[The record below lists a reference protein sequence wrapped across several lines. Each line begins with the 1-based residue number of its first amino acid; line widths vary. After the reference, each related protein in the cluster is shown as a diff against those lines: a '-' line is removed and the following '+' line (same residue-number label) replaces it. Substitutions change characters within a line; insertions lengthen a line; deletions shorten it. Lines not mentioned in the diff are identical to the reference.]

1 METQPSPFPK
11 RRQRRSP
18 QFSAHVYC
26 GQTARSIKMPLGME
40 VGLSPGDYVLDG
52 DPAPTPKGRSTTQFS
67 AHVYCGQT
75 AAWIKMPLGTEVGL
89 ATCFQCGPSYP
100 QEKGH
105 THPHLIFSP
114 CLLWPNGW
122 MDEDAAWYGSR
133 PQLRPHCIRRGPSS
147 RERGKAAPLFGQCLL
162 CPR

>member
-1 METQPSPFPK
+1 M
-11 RRQRRSP
+11 
-18 QFSAHVYC
+18 ALV
-26 GQTARSIKMPLGME
+26 ME

-114 CLLWPNGW
+114 CLLWQRSSISAIAEHLLNLTVK
-122 MDEDAAWYGSR
+122 MALKSVDF
-133 PQLRPHCIRRGPSS
+133 LRSY
-147 RERGKAAPLFGQCLL
+147 
-162 CPR
+162 